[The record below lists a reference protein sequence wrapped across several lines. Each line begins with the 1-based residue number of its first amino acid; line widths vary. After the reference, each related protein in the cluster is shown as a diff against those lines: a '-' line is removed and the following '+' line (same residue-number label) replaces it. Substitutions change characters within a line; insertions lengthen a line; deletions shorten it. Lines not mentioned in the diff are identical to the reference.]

1 MNWVQDLAE
10 AKTLAAVLYF
20 VRQLAVYIG
29 KMKPKPGTSSSSLLS
44 LPVLEGP

>member
-1 MNWVQDLAE
+1 MNWVEDLGG

-29 KMKPKPGTSSSSLLS
+29 KMKPKPGT
-44 LPVLEGP
+44 LPNLISKHS